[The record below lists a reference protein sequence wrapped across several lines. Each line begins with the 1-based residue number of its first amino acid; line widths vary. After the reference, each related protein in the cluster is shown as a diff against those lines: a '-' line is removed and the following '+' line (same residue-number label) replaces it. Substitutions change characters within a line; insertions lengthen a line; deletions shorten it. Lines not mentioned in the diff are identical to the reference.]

1 MDAYIGTLIGG
12 LIGFLSS
19 LGVQIAMRVLDR
31 KGKLSFYSRINSSF
45 LQDWGFLSADGEI
58 TFVVPLELE
67 CQNTSNVTRVVR
79 DVSLTLWRDGTKVK
93 RMRQAQ
99 ELRNERK
106 HNGKV
111 EFRDSFALGD
121 VNGSYSLVV
130 PPRSIKKM
138 NCFFTCKQ
146 EQDIQDI
153 SFDEIRISCYD
164 ERDCLYQSLL
174 TKFDGM
180 WKEQSVPMED
190 TWTKINFRRTR

>member
-31 KGKLSFYSRINSSF
+31 KGKLSYYGRINSSF
-45 LQDWGFLSADGEI
+45 LQDWGFFSADGKM

-79 DVSLTLWRDGTKVK
+79 DVSLSLWRGGVEVS
-93 RMRQAQ
+93 RMRQTQ
-99 ELRNERK
+99 GIYNEHK

-111 EFRDSFALGD
+111 ESRDSFALGD

-138 NCFFTCKQ
+138 NCFFTCRL
-146 EQDIQDI
+146 EQNVQGI

-164 ERDCLYQSLL
+164 ERDHLHRSRL
-174 TKFDGM
+174 TEFDGN
-180 WKEQSVPMED
+180 WKERSMPMED
-190 TWTKINFRRTR
+190 AWAKINLKRVQ

>member
-1 MDAYIGTLIGG
+1 MDTYIGTLIGG

-19 LGVQIAMRVLDR
+19 LGVQIAMRMLDR

-45 LQDWGFLSADGEI
+45 LQDWGFFSADGKI

-79 DVSLTLWRDGTKVK
+79 DVSLSLWRDGAEVS
-93 RMRQAQ
+93 RMKQTQ
-99 ELRNERK
+99 DIHNERK

-111 EFRDSFALGD
+111 ESRDSFALGD
-121 VNGSYSLVV
+121 VNGSYSLVL

-138 NCFFTCKQ
+138 NCFFICRKKQ
-146 EQDIQDI
+146 NIQDI

-164 ERDCLYQSLL
+164 ERDRLHRSQLMEL
-174 TKFDGM
+174 DGN
-180 WKEQSVPMED
+180 WKERSIPMED
-190 TWTKINFRRTR
+190 AWTTIHFQRIR